1 MQLLVRWTAF
11 CEVGLKSLQT
21 VLHWLVWLWFLSQ
34 TSSGDVCIEKKSCS
48 ELITP
53 CFCSCKSSI
62 KIILLSVVRVPFVF
76 TVQAWMWSHCYILE
90 KDFNLRW
97 GICSNWL
104 RFWGLERNT
113 DLWISR
119 LPFSVGANALATHFF
134 ICSGGWVQNTITTS
148 IRREISFNSKHVR
161 HILTASSWWKKST
174 ALLSVLENFQV
185 LIKDFMWV
193 HGSRFGNVS

>member
-1 MQLLVRWTAF
+1 MGSEGNSILVLFKYLVLEGVLSIRGMDCLLPCDHLMQLLVRWTAF

-104 RFWGLERNT
+104 SFWGLERNT

-119 LPFSVGANALATHFF
+119 LPFSVGANALATHFLYVVEDEF
-134 ICSGGWVQNTITTS
+134 
-148 IRREISFNSKHVR
+148 R
-161 HILTASSWWKKST
+161 IL
-174 ALLSVLENFQV
+174 
-185 LIKDFMWV
+185 
-193 HGSRFGNVS
+193 